1 MQTMFVA
8 VAVTVMGIQFHAKY
22 HRMCRDVTD
31 ALTKLILPL
40 LTHMEDFTL
49 PTFIS
54 LTLSDHSLCSYDTNA
69 FTFL

>member
-1 MQTMFVA
+1 
-8 VAVTVMGIQFHAKY
+8 
-22 HRMCRDVTD
+22 MCRDVSD

-40 LTHMEDFTL
+40 LTHMEDFPL

-54 LTLSDHSLCSYDTNA
+54 ITLSDHSLCSYDTNA